1 MSTCNHILKLGHIS
15 NTVSES
21 CEREIFMPLDVFFG
35 ENLPL
40 EDDAE
45 HGLSIVD
52 EEEAVMNADSLI
64 EQGITDTVGKAKAL
78 TVGRDVQRR
87 VR

>member
-1 MSTCNHILKLGHIS
+1 
-15 NTVSES
+15 
-21 CEREIFMPLDVFFG
+21 MPLDVFFG

-45 HGLSIVD
+45 YGLSIVD
-52 EEEAVMNADSLI
+52 EEEAVMNADGLI